1 MKIQLGTIAEEAAA
15 CRERW
20 NGYDPGT
27 LAMHV
32 HHNVPF
38 EILTQSAEK
47 RIAYILNVKPEDERA
62 LRLRCF
68 APVDLARFP
77 KLRKANAEWLR
88 ARAAL
93 QGDYA
98 ECKQIA
104 AAWAWRKAKFAWE
117 QANAALEEICAAI
130 PHAEL
135 CPLGS
140 DCPWDGETIFRIG
153 RKEK

>member
-1 MKIQLGTIAEEAAA
+1 MTLKLGTIRQEAAA
-15 CRERW
+15 CRKRW
-20 NGYDPGT
+20 EGYVPGT

-38 EILTQSAEK
+38 EILTQPSEN

-93 QGDYA
+93 QEDYA
-98 ECKQIA
+98 ERKQITM
-104 AAWAWRKAKFAWE
+104 AWRKAKFVWE
-117 QANAALEEICAAI
+117 QTNAALEEICAAI
-130 PHAEL
+130 PHAKL
-135 CPLGS
+135 CPLGE
-140 DCPWDGETIFRIG
+140 DCPWDGETIFRIA